1 MINLHEVYS
10 LSCSINHKSCSN
22 SSIFSLRV
30 QFSSSFF
37 SKITRIARPRGSNKF
52 NRFVKCHITHTR
64 DLNFTTNASKAV
76 VWMVKQLM
84 RFQSDNNNN
93 NNNDDNDNNNNN
105 ITIIIIKS
113 CLYDASL
120 KESLQFNPIW
130 SGPFFWVPGP
140 RVGGVKCPRL
150 ISPKRLNI
158 LE

>member
-1 MINLHEVYS
+1 
-10 LSCSINHKSCSN
+10 
-22 SSIFSLRV
+22 
-30 QFSSSFF
+30 
-37 SKITRIARPRGSNKF
+37 
-52 NRFVKCHITHTR
+52 
-64 DLNFTTNASKAV
+64 
-76 VWMVKQLM
+76 MVKQLM

-105 ITIIIIKS
+105 NNITIIKS

-120 KESLQFNPIW
+120 KESLQFNPTW